1 MLMFCCTHS
10 GLYRKTELVTPDFS
24 SETMKARS
32 QRYIFK
38 KRKRRQGQG
47 HIEALGG
54 HRRRQPTRQGERP
67 REKRRQPH
75 ATADLQPP
83 ER

>member
-32 QRYIFK
+32 QRYIFLEIKEKTCQPESCICQNCLSKMK
-38 KRKRRQGQG
+38 K
-47 HIEALGG
+47 
-54 HRRRQPTRQGERP
+54 
-67 REKRRQPH
+67 
-75 ATADLQPP
+75 
-83 ER
+83 